1 MSQVGGKILAET
13 EGPMRYRVAFL
24 LLIST
29 APLCVVQ
36 QASCQ
41 VGGYVREETTNA
53 ALESV
58 SLEILSS
65 GTRAAPATV
74 SNIDG
79 QFHFG
84 GLRDGDFFIIARKDG
99 YETATVSV
107 SVMAGASPTAL
118 IFLKKTRSD
127 LPSGPGG
134 EVSARQLAIPPNA
147 REAFEKGSKLLYEK
161 ADPQKAISQFQRAID
176 EFSAYYEAYAQ
187 IGVADYRLSKFP
199 EAEQALRKS
208 IALSSSKYPDAL
220 LLMAQMLNDQQ
231 RFSDAEPDARQA
243 IAAGDTSWH
252 GPYELARSLVGLK
265 RGAEAEVS
273 AEQAAQLKP
282 DNPNIY
288 LVLANA
294 HIQQQKFSSVVR
306 DFDDYLK
313 LAPNAPG
320 SDQIRQRRDRM
331 REALQHSTS
340 QQAPPS

>member
-1 MSQVGGKILAET
+1 
-13 EGPMRYRVAFL
+13 MRYRLALL
-24 LLIST
+24 LLIS
-29 APLCVVQ
+29 AGPLCLMQ
-36 QASCQ
+36 QAGCQ

-65 GTRAAPATV
+65 GTRAAPSTV

-84 GLRDGDFFIIARKDG
+84 GLRDGDFYIIARKDG
-99 YETATVSV
+99 YESTTVSV
-107 SVMAGASPTAL
+107 SVMAGSSPTAL
-118 IFLKKTRSD
+118 IYLKKTRSD
-127 LPSGPGG
+127 QPNGPGG

-161 ADPQKAISQFQRAID
+161 ADLQKAISQFQRAID
-176 EFSAYYEAYAQ
+176 AFSAYYEAYAQ
-187 IGVADYRLSKFP
+187 IGVADYRLSKFT
-199 EAEQALRKS
+199 EAEQALRRS
-208 IALSSSKYPDAL
+208 IELSASKYPDAL

-231 RFSDAEPDARQA
+231 RFSDAEANAREA

-273 AEQAAQLKP
+273 ATQAAQLKP

-294 HIQQQKFSSVVR
+294 HIQQQKFSSVVH

-313 LAPNAPG
+313 LAPDAPG

-331 REALQHSTS
+331 REALQHTTPRE
-340 QQAPPS
+340 APHW